1 MPLPKLTMQQKRQ
14 ALAKAQEMRAQ
25 RASLRRRLKKGE
37 LRLKDIL
44 SDDSNEVVARMK
56 VAYLI
61 QSLPQVGKVRAQQ
74 IMDEIGIHT
83 SRRVKGLGKRQRSL
97 LLEKLG

>member
-1 MPLPKLTMQQKRQ
+1 MALPKLTMEQKQQ

-25 RASLRRRLKKGE
+25 RATLRRRLKKGE
-37 LRLKDIL
+37 LRLGDVL
-44 SDDSNEVVARMK
+44 ADENNEVVARMK
-56 VAYLI
+56 VSYLI

-74 IMDEIGIHT
+74 IMEELGIHA
-83 SRRVKGLGKRQRSL
+83 SRRVKGLGKRQRSA